1 MKGKEKVGNG
11 KKMSVASMADID
23 VTLRLR
29 PHSSAHQ
36 NRVEQNESQPFL

>member
-11 KKMSVASMADID
+11 KMSVASMADID